1 MERHS
6 ETRLESFVEYGKPE
20 RHHARFS
27 FGCSADCILHLMVLQ
42 AETSDTVCSLGLSKF
57 SIDDLLPMVVLTL
70 GSVVIITVVPIVIPI
85 QVT

>member
-1 MERHS
+1 
-6 ETRLESFVEYGKPE
+6 
-20 RHHARFS
+20 
-27 FGCSADCILHLMVLQ
+27 MVLQ
-42 AETSDTVCSLGLSKF
+42 TETSDTVCSLGLSKF